1 MTYSP
6 YDEQGR
12 IEIPGMPGWRY
23 LPFDADGGTRTITVE
38 REGDGC
44 RLTFTL
50 PDIVQRGEEIG
61 SVAAIVIAA
70 QERADRSEGLGA

>member
-23 LPFDADGGTRTITVE
+23 LPFDTDGGTRTITVE
-38 REGDGC
+38 REDDGC
-44 RLTFTL
+44 RLSFTL

>member
-12 IEIPGMPGWRY
+12 IEIPGTPGWRY
-23 LPFDADGGTRTITVE
+23 LPFDADDGRRTITVE

-61 SVAAIVIAA
+61 SIAAIVIAA